1 MKPCFKSGF
10 FPSRPFNFLK
20 KSCSTLLTTPKNLL
34 KSSRMDNPS
43 QKTGR
48 GRPKGATSTI
58 EITLGELLAK
68 LNNDAN
74 ATVTV
79 GRVWYN
85 KYRTVPITSEQ
96 DGDSLPQEIQNQ
108 LDEESK
114 VEFTVS

>member
-1 MKPCFKSGF
+1 ME
-10 FPSRPFNFLK
+10 
-20 KSCSTLLTTPKNLL
+20 
-34 KSSRMDNPS
+34 NPS
-43 QKTGR
+43 PKIGR

-85 KYRTVPITSEQ
+85 KYQNVPVASVQ

-108 LDEESK
+108 LDEQP
-114 VEFTVS
+114 VAEFTITQ